1 MKRSVAC
8 IAAIMLVVAGVAMG
22 EDVTLGGPGK
32 AVLGIEIKPD
42 FQMGKGGRGL
52 EVTHVVSGS
61 LAEKIGVK
69 KGDLITNIN
78 GKALTNFEDL
88 VSAIV
93 DISPRKKNSISVV
106 RATGAKTFQFDS
118 EDPFY
123 KDDNFIFVVVGK
135 HNKYASKTDILGAVV
150 NGKHLRNIKM
160 SNVLAVI
167 FCEKCIG
174 AVKTTIILGFIRS
187 VEGNS
192 VDFLI

>member
-1 MKRSVAC
+1 MKRFIMA
-8 IAAIMLVVAGVAMG
+8 IAAVVFVVVGTGMA
-22 EDVTLGGPGK
+22 EDVKLGGPGK

-42 FQMGKGGRGL
+42 FQVGSMGRGL

-69 KGDLITNIN
+69 KGDLITSIN
-78 GKALTNFEDL
+78 GKTLTNFEDL
-88 VSAIV
+88 VTAVV
-93 DISPRKKNSISVV
+93 DISPTKKNSITVA
-106 RATGAKTFQFDS
+106 RKDGGKTFRFDS

-123 KDDNFIFVVVGK
+123 KDDNFIFLVIGK
-135 HNKYASKTDILGAVV
+135 HNKYASKTDILGAVT
-150 NGKHLRNIKM
+150 NSKEMRNIKI

-174 AVKTTIILGFIRS
+174 AVKTTVILGFIRS